1 MPTKKRK
8 LSKDAPYHTEHLWAL
23 IQTLSH
29 PDDVGGTTTAMMYL
43 LAPSRKALWASVVE
57 SEFYGTG
64 HTKESLQALGFVAR
78 EVFVQEVPK

>member
-23 IQTLSH
+23 IQTLEHHDRKPVETS
-29 PDDVGGTTTAMMYL
+29 MMYL